1 MLPLHTRAMQSFFAL
16 SFLQD
21 DCALAN
27 FCSRA
32 SLYAATMFFNI
43 LSAFAKVVL
52 RVESKFER
60 MSDKNEYFVPINE
73 VAKRLDVPAY
83 NLRYWEKQFPSA
95 VRPVTGA
102 GNRRYYRIET
112 VEKLETIKSL
122 LYDKGMTIAGVKKI
136 LHNGTFNAESNIAKR
151 PANAGEKRI
160 EISPL
165 NMGDIDSVITLLNQ
179 AKSFLD

>member
-1 MLPLHTRAMQSFFAL
+1 
-16 SFLQD
+16 
-21 DCALAN
+21 
-27 FCSRA
+27 
-32 SLYAATMFFNI
+32 
-43 LSAFAKVVL
+43 
-52 RVESKFER
+52 

-83 NLRYWEKQFPSA
+83 TLRYWEKQFPSA

-102 GNRRYYRIET
+102 GNRRYYRNET

-136 LHNGTFNAESNIAKR
+136 LHHGTFKNEINDTKK
-151 PANAGEKRI
+151 PVKAGKKEPQKP

-165 NMGDIDSVITLLNQ
+165 DMGDIDAAIKLLKQ
-179 AKSFLD
+179 AKMFLD